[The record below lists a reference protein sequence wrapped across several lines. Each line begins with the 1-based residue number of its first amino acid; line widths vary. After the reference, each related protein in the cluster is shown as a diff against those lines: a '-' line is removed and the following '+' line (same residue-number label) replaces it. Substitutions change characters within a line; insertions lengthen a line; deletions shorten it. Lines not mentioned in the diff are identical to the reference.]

1 MKKLRPGDLVT
12 VHSFPD
18 ILSTLDDSG
27 SLDALPFLPEMLKYC
42 GRTFTVRRRVNKL
55 IQEGVGTSMRR
66 IKNVV
71 LLDGTICD
79 GQAHDNCQ
87 RACFPLWKTSWLKA
101 ADRKLE
107 SVQGETATAS
117 DTASDGG
124 KALLPLRKGCQV
136 TELIEATK
144 PLPLWH
150 PLRHYW
156 DITSRTYSL
165 KEYLAYILGGVY
177 RKTLKRILGEL
188 TKKKT
193 LLPNPAPTEPLN
205 LKPGELVEVKSAAEI
220 QATLNSEGKSRGLY
234 FMPGMWDYCGQHL
247 RVLQPIE
254 RMMSEK
260 TGEMRALSQTVILEG
275 VTCDGKA
282 HGGCQRGCLVFWKD
296 VWLRRAEEH
305 N

>member
-1 MKKLRPGDLVT
+1 MKKLHPGNLVT
-12 VHSFPD
+12 VRSFPD
-18 ILSTLDDSG
+18 ILSALDDSG

-71 LLDGTICD
+71 LLDGTVCD

-124 KALLPLRKGCQV
+124 KALLPPRKGCQV
-136 TELIEATK
+136 TELMLATK